1 MDYRLW
7 RVRRHE
13 MEKQRERRSFFK
25 RMLPY
30 SAFIAGSFLSFKSI
44 GISKAFGKSNDDD
57 RIEALTKRIQVM
69 EDIEAI
75 KQLQYRY
82 KNAFMQAKW
91 DVVLGCFSQDAV
103 LDIKPDG
110 TNVGKGFGEVKRQFG
125 NMAKVHVGAET
136 DFIYHPEISV
146 DGSKAK
152 ATWMVTDNMH
162 IIDQPVQSIYGI
174 YTVEY
179 EKIDGEWK
187 ISFLRHRHRTI
198 TPSEAMGPPED

>member
-1 MDYRLW
+1 MK
-7 RVRRHE
+7 
-13 MEKQRERRSFFK
+13 KQTERRSFFK
-25 RMLPY
+25 KLLPF
-30 SAFIAGSFLSFKSI
+30 SAFVAGSLFSFRR
-44 GISKAFGKSNDDD
+44 GGPSKAYGKEDDD
-57 RIEALTKRIQVM
+57 ARMEALEKRIQAM

-82 KNAFMQAKW
+82 KNAFMQAQW
-91 DVVLGCFSQDAV
+91 DVVIGCFSQDAV

-110 TNVGKGFGEVKRQFG
+110 TNVGKGFAEVKRQFG

-146 DGSKAK
+146 DGDTAK

-162 IIDQPVQSIYGI
+162 IVDLPVQSIYGI

-179 EKIDGEWK
+179 KKIDGEWK
-187 ISFLRHRHRTI
+187 ISLLRHRHRTI
-198 TPSEAMGPPED
+198 TPSEPMGPPED